1 VAARSLNYLET
12 QPAMLVNALAVAIT
26 APSDSKAQQATQI
39 ALQLT
44 QGLTEKQVD
53 LCKKAALVL
62 IEVNHATH

>member
-1 VAARSLNYLET
+1 MNHLEK
-12 QPAMLVNALAVAIT
+12 QQAMLVNALALAIT

-44 QGLTEKQVD
+44 QGLTEKQVE

-62 IEVNHATH
+62 IGAENETN

>member
-1 VAARSLNYLET
+1 MNYLET
-12 QPAMLVNALAVAIT
+12 QQAMLVNALALAIT

-62 IEVNHATH
+62 IGAENETH

>member
-1 VAARSLNYLET
+1 MNYLHT
-12 QPAMLVNALAVAIT
+12 QQAMLVNALALAIT

-44 QGLTEKQVD
+44 QGLTEKQVE

-62 IEVNHATH
+62 IEVNHETH

>member
-1 VAARSLNYLET
+1 MNYLET
-12 QPAMLVNALAVAIT
+12 QQAMLVNALALAIT

-44 QGLTEKQVD
+44 QGLTNKQVE

-62 IEVNHATH
+62 IGADNETH

>member
-1 VAARSLNYLET
+1 MNYLET
-12 QPAMLVNALAVAIT
+12 QQAMLVNALALAIT

-44 QGLTEKQVD
+44 QGLTDKQVE

-62 IEVNHATH
+62 IGAENETH

>member
-1 VAARSLNYLET
+1 MNYLET
-12 QPAMLVNALAVAIT
+12 QQAMLVNALALAIT

-53 LCKKAALVL
+53 LCKKAALAL
-62 IEVNHATH
+62 LEFQNETN

>member
-1 VAARSLNYLET
+1 MNYLHT
-12 QPAMLVNALAVAIT
+12 QQAMLVNALALAIT

-44 QGLTEKQVD
+44 QGLTDKQVE

-62 IEVNHATH
+62 IGAENETH

>member
-1 VAARSLNYLET
+1 MAARSLNYLET

>member
-1 VAARSLNYLET
+1 MAGGSMNYLEK
-12 QPAMLVNALAVAIT
+12 QQAMLVNALALAIT

-53 LCKKAALVL
+53 ICKKAALAL
-62 IEVNHATH
+62 LEFQNETN

>member
-1 VAARSLNYLET
+1 MNYLET
-12 QPAMLVNALAVAIT
+12 QQAMLVNALALAIT

-44 QGLTEKQVD
+44 QGLTEKQVE

-62 IEVNHATH
+62 IEVNHETH

>member
-1 VAARSLNYLET
+1 MNYLET
-12 QPAMLVNALAVAIT
+12 QQAMLVNALALAIT

-44 QGLTEKQVD
+44 QGLTDKQVE

>member
-1 VAARSLNYLET
+1 MNYLET
-12 QPAMLVNALAVAIT
+12 QQAMLVNALALAIT